1 MKIKL
6 KSNHNEEEKILASSP
21 WIKSEG
27 LLPQRIV
34 LRLTGK
40 MVDLRIKR
48 SVDDSFKQAE
58 FVIHTEVQE
67 GYGCG
72 YDFTHFIQGD
82 YTCSVRD
89 AWSLFCERS
98 NDLMEKAHKNPNSYK
113 LADAEG
119 LEVANV

>member
-6 KSNHNEEEKILASSP
+6 KSNHTEEFEILASSP
-21 WIKSEG
+21 WVKAEG

-40 MVDLRIKR
+40 AHKAKYNDETI
-48 SVDDSFKQAE
+48 AE
-58 FVIHTEVQE
+58 FVIHTEVQNDV
-67 GYGCG
+67 CHG
-72 YDFTHFIQGD
+72 YDSTYFTQGD
-82 YTCSVRD
+82 YTYSVRD
-89 AWSLFCERS
+89 AWSFFCERS
-98 NDLMEKAHKNPNSYK
+98 NDLMEKAHKNPNTYK

>member
-6 KSNHNEEEKILASSP
+6 KSNHTEQEKILASSP

-40 MVDLRIKR
+40 AHKAKYSDETI
-48 SVDDSFKQAE
+48 AE

-82 YTCSVRD
+82 YTYSVRD
-89 AWSLFCERS
+89 AWSFFCERS
-98 NDLMEKAHKNPNSYK
+98 NELMEKAHKNPSVYK
-113 LADAEG
+113 IADVEEM
-119 LEVANV
+119 EVANV